1 MKTIIKTGNYKT
13 ADEVEIEIIRTV
25 PQPDVEEVNVYSVKR
40 IKKEIIECDEKI
52 VRLTARKADLEKVL
66 KDNATAI
73 TNSVL

>member
-52 VRLTARKADLEKVL
+52 TRLTARKVDLEKVL

-73 TNSVL
+73 TNSVV